1 MANIRV
7 SELDFD
13 QIKTNLKN
21 YLQSQ
26 SEFTD
31 YDFDGSGL
39 SVLIDILAYNTHYN
53 AYLANMLANE
63 MFIDSAVKRS
73 SVVSLAKHL
82 GYTPR
87 STAGSVATLDIT
99 VTDPAGL
106 PTTLTLD
113 RFSPFTSTINGT
125 AFTFLTIE
133 PATIQPVNGIYTF
146 SNIKVKQGTLLDYSY
161 TVVDPGPDEKYEIP
175 NTGVDTSTLF
185 VTVQN
190 SAIDTTLATYTLVT
204 DITGV
209 SGSSTVFFLEENALG
224 NYQIYFG
231 DGIIGRK
238 LVAGN
243 IVRILY
249 LVSVGEDANVSGS
262 ITQTFT
268 SGGSIGGAT
277 NVAIT
282 TVSNSSGGA
291 SKESIS
297 SIKFNA
303 PKFDQSKNRAVTKND
318 YAVLIKSQYPTVES
332 ISVWG
337 GEENTPPAY
346 GKVFI
351 SLKPFSGLTVDPV
364 VQETI
369 KNTILKDRKVV
380 AITPEFVDPDYLF
393 VNLEINA
400 RYNRNLTSQSTSQI
414 SNLIRNEIVSYFN
427 TNLQQFELP
436 FYYSQ
441 FIGRLSSV
449 SQAIVSVLAE
459 LRIQKRILPILNV
472 SNSYVEENS
481 LKFNN
486 RLHPGGIT
494 STRFFIV
501 RDGQTTLV
509 NIRDLPDD
517 SPPNYNGTGTLKIYN
532 VSNEV
537 DLGSIGTVNYA
548 TGEVEITGLIPVGYP
563 ANQFEIALTCQVQEN
578 SYDLAADKNQIII
591 YDEST
596 ENTAAGRLPGITVNI
611 TAI

>member
-99 VTDPAGL
+99 VTDPTGL

-243 IVRILY
+243 IVRIQY

-532 VSNEV
+532 VSNDV